1 MAAADWDA
9 CLDALEAELDRVDP
23 DVGGEPLADGKAP
36 DWAPPT
42 DLGPLPADRQPRA
55 EALLRRVRR
64 VAEGIEA
71 TRGEL
76 VGDLGR
82 ARTRRDAAR
91 TYAATG
97 TG

>member
-9 CLDALEAELDRVDP
+9 CLDALEADLDRVDP
-23 DVGGEPLADGKAP
+23 RVGGDPSTSGEVPA
-36 DWAPPT
+36 WAPPA
-42 DLGPLPADRQPRA
+42 DLGPLPADRRPRA
-55 EALLRRVRR
+55 EALLRRMRA
-64 VAEGIEA
+64 VAEGIDT

-76 VGDLGR
+76 VGDLGKE
-82 ARTRRDAAR
+82 RTRRDAVR